1 MEENQ
6 QNTNDK
12 KEISVLEKRTNT
24 IKKTILICDK
34 IICALR
40 YAYAHKFPG
49 NVYKDL
55 DKEKIMLKSHHMRYN
70 QKENRTTKNK
80 KEMFEKA
87 YILLNVIRAKS
98 ILSIN
103 LKTSA
108 VFTKRLHTMEMYIDK
123 QAGEYISPTK
133 DPMQIK
139 PIDKITVYNKKY
151 ESGDVS
157 KNKYGGKVDDIFWV
171 VQKNTNALLLNPF
184 SLTRSGMFE
193 LAIWFSNLEKYLG
206 SVYNFK
212 RNILN
217 IKKKYT
223 KDEEI
228 WYSIVKPEAVRA
240 YSQILHSLS
249 K

>member
-1 MEENQ
+1 MIVMLFYSGYFYLYLTRFKLKHTHITHYTYHTHTHTKMEENQ

-87 YILLNVIRAKS
+87 YI
-98 ILSIN
+98 
-103 LKTSA
+103 
-108 VFTKRLHTMEMYIDK
+108 
-123 QAGEYISPTK
+123 
-133 DPMQIK
+133 
-139 PIDKITVYNKKY
+139 
-151 ESGDVS
+151 
-157 KNKYGGKVDDIFWV
+157 
-171 VQKNTNALLLNPF
+171 
-184 SLTRSGMFE
+184 
-193 LAIWFSNLEKYLG
+193 
-206 SVYNFK
+206 
-212 RNILN
+212 
-217 IKKKYT
+217 
-223 KDEEI
+223 
-228 WYSIVKPEAVRA
+228 
-240 YSQILHSLS
+240 
-249 K
+249 